1 MTETEVI
8 ERCRNGELPA
18 YKELYERY
26 HQPMLRVALRM
37 LNHQQ
42 DAEDAVQISFVRLY
56 RGLKAFRFQSTFS
69 TYLFRILCRVC
80 FDLLRQR
87 KQRPECITELNGVTE
102 QNDAAMKLSLAEAIK
117 SLPDRMRLCF
127 ILYAIE
133 GFKQDDIARMMDITT
148 GGVKSTLFQARVRL
162 RRQLDESLSKKN
174 V

>member
-1 MTETEVI
+1 MTETDLI
-8 ERCRNGELPA
+8 ERCRSGEVAA

-37 LNHQQ
+37 LHHQQ

-56 RGLKAFRFQSTFS
+56 KGLKAFRFQSTFS
-69 TYLFRILCRVC
+69 TYLFRIVCRVC

-87 KQRPECITELNGVTE
+87 KQRPECTAELSAMPE
-102 QNDAAMKLSLAEAIK
+102 QSDVVMKLSLEEAIK

-127 ILYAIE
+127 VLYAIE
-133 GFKQDDIARMMDITT
+133 GFKQDDIARVMDITT

-162 RRQLDESLSKKN
+162 RQQLDEDLWKKN

>member
-1 MTETEVI
+1 MAETDLI
-8 ERCRNGELPA
+8 ERCQNGEIVA
-18 YKELYERY
+18 YKELFERY

-42 DAEDAVQISFVRLY
+42 DAEDAVQMSFVKLY
-56 RGLKAFRFQSTFS
+56 GGLKAFRFQSQFS

-87 KQRPECITELNGVTE
+87 KQRPECKADLNDVSKK
-102 QNDAAMKLSLAEAIK
+102 NDVAIKLSIEEAIND
-117 SLPDRMRLCF
+117 LPERMRLCF
-127 ILYAIE
+127 VLYAIE
-133 GFKQDDIARMMDITT
+133 QFKQDDIARMMDMTL

-162 RRQLDESLSKKN
+162 RRRLDESLSKKN

>member
-1 MTETEVI
+1 MTEKDLI
-8 ERCRNGELPA
+8 ERCRHGELTA
-18 YKELYERY
+18 YTELFERY

-42 DAEDAVQISFVRLY
+42 DAEDAVQISFVKLY
-56 RGLKAFRFQSTFS
+56 KGFKAFRFHSQFS

-87 KQRPECITELNGVTE
+87 KQRPECAVNLDEMSE
-102 QNDAAMKLSLAEAIK
+102 QNDVAMKLSLEEAIK
-117 SLPDRMRLCF
+117 SLPARMRLCF
-127 ILYAIE
+127 VLFAVE
-133 GFKQDDIARMMDITT
+133 GFKQDDIAHMMDMTL

-162 RRQLDESLSKKN
+162 RRQLDESLLKKN